1 MGTDVLFNIVH
12 RAGGETNLDSN
23 VDFLKHLASTFW
35 DAARC
40 RLKSGKVAFQ
50 ACVPGHDRSTP
61 LAVWIDDRQSR
72 RLQCSNDCF
81 LFDRAIVST
90 GNVLHALESVIRRFY
105 QKHLRMLEY
114 SLPVSEPRLVMK
126 HHCKRK
132 RKRISKTARRKHP
145 KCAVSAYDNRAYDNR
160 HIQEHYPRR
169 DFCSNEL
176 AEKCTASYLEKG
188 IKVGRDVSGF
198 GNYISSWHRVALE
211 INNNNH
217 PSAHWPPI
225 LFVDTEMAITKKR
238 AICRFALT
246 RFSGSEEEKKTAL
259 ERCNDPTDLKSRTFD
274 TTRAIARG
282 KYTDA
287 QRHVLVRAQQQVDK
301 LRVLGNAQLA
311 EFSE

>member
-23 VDFLKHLASTFW
+23 DDFLKHLASTFW

-50 ACVPGHDRSTP
+50 ACVPGNDRSTP
-61 LAVWIDDRQSR
+61 LAVWIDDRHYR
-72 RLQCSNDCF
+72 KLQCSNDCF
-81 LFDRAIVST
+81 LFDRAVVST

-105 QKHLRMLEY
+105 RGHLGMLEY

-126 HHCKRK
+126 HHCKRNK
-132 RKRISKTARRKHP
+132 MARRKQA
-145 KCAVSAYDNRAYDNR
+145 CAVSAYDNRAYDNKHNR
-160 HIQEHYPRR
+160 DMQERYG
-169 DFCSNEL
+169 FCSNEL

-225 LFVDTEMAITKKR
+225 LFVDTEMAITKTR

-246 RFSGSEEEKKTAL
+246 SFSGSEEEKKTAL

-287 QRHVLVRAQQQVDK
+287 QRHVLVRAQQQVDE
-301 LRVLGNAQLA
+301 LRALGSAQLA

>member
-1 MGTDVLFNIVH
+1 
-12 RAGGETNLDSN
+12 
-23 VDFLKHLASTFW
+23 
-35 DAARC
+35 
-40 RLKSGKVAFQ
+40 
-50 ACVPGHDRSTP
+50 
-61 LAVWIDDRQSR
+61 
-72 RLQCSNDCF
+72 
-81 LFDRAIVST
+81 
-90 GNVLHALESVIRRFY
+90 
-105 QKHLRMLEY
+105 
-114 SLPVSEPRLVMK
+114 
-126 HHCKRK
+126 
-132 RKRISKTARRKHP
+132 
-145 KCAVSAYDNRAYDNR
+145 
-160 HIQEHYPRR
+160 
-169 DFCSNEL
+169 
-176 AEKCTASYLEKG
+176 LEKG